1 MRPPAQSH
9 SHAHVRPPAQSQ
21 DNFHVRPLAQSQ
33 DNREANLRTRRPAAK
48 PDRRC
53 SGTVFQ
59 GDDDGDDHI
68 HRHHMLLAH
77 TASSVT
83 VTITGTPHPPSF
95 VRLITCLHSLKRF
108 CYWGNGGWA
117 PERSPAQWLGK
128 PCAFRRWGGQP
139 KKPRG
144 IPGCTRTGL
153 ASLRGSRRWAGQ
165 PKEPRW
171 CRESP
176 RRGLASPACPPSLGG
191 AQEPFKTV

>member
-1 MRPPAQSH
+1 
-9 SHAHVRPPAQSQ
+9 
-21 DNFHVRPLAQSQ
+21 
-33 DNREANLRTRRPAAK
+33 
-48 PDRRC
+48 
-53 SGTVFQ
+53 
-59 GDDDGDDHI
+59 
-68 HRHHMLLAH
+68 MLLAH

-117 PERSPAQWLGK
+117 PERSPAQWPGK

-191 AQEPFKTV
+191 TQEPFQNRIRPRSFLFICLHMETAVNLFFLVSSRATNSTPTNAQATIRPTGNRLAHGQPSAA